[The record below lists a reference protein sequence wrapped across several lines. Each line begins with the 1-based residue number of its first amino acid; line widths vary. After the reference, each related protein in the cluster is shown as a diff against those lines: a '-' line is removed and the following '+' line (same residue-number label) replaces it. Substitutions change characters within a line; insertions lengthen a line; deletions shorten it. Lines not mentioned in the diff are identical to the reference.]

1 MPHQSA
7 PPSHESA
14 SEMTKEMQKP
24 RTMQVESVT
33 IRPAENGGFIATC
46 SKRPMKESPGMGM
59 YESKD
64 YAFTSLPDV
73 QAFVARELGGE
84 LAPEPEMATEGEES
98 YEDQEAV

>member
-1 MPHQSA
+1 MMNQPE
-7 PPSHESA
+7 HESA
-14 SEMTKEMQKP
+14 SEMTKEMNKP
-24 RTMQVESVT
+24 RAMKVESVT

-46 SKRPMKESPGMGM
+46 SKRPKNKADGEMPMGM

-84 LAPEPEMATEGEES
+84 LAPEPEIATEGEES